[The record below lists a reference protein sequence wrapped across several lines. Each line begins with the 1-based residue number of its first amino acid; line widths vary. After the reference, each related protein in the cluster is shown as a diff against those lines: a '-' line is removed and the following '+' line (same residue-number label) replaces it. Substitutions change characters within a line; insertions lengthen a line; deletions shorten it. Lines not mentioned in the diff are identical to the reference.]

1 MAKVNDDIPVWN
13 DAAAAEDVPVWN
25 DSLDDTSKKKVSGKE
40 SEESSPLES
49 PSQLPERLIPEG
61 GDPFGIARTT
71 SGTIIKD
78 PVPFVKT
85 PDEKPKVYDPALY
98 STKASDDLKR
108 KHVTQNTLNKVVR
121 DKFMG
126 NQKLFSLG
134 GNPDAEKAVDDF
146 YAELSKSYTPEQIEA
161 TKVANQ
167 DLNQVRI
174 PVRTASEK
182 QKDEQKKLQ
191 DNGVSRWAST
201 VGAIDE
207 AFLVSAAQTLQSVGQ
222 MGMFGVDP
230 EIQYSA
236 NPAQGVYKAG
246 KWLEKKIKEMG
257 FTNPKYAEDVLTQA
271 ATVLGQVGFYGL
283 GGGVGVG
290 AKAGI
295 STAAKTVESIAAK
308 DMARNAPA
316 AFLAGSVNAASEYN
330 VARERTE
337 DANKL
342 PLAEFVQKHAK
353 GNTPEDVENAKNNF
367 LDLQGKN
374 PHDVAYDTWKRDLV
388 AGALFNI
395 APVASIEKF
404 DKISGGAIKRAL
416 VAGATGGVDGIIQ
429 ESGMEMW
436 NNATAQDY
444 YEKTRSIGANL
455 IETGEMGFL
464 AQGTISALLAGI
476 SKGPSTPR
484 TKRDLAYDAKTKEY
498 LESLQQK
505 LDVEQKEKTITV
517 DAQGS
522 LIEVNKPKEK
532 ATVPTPTPKADVGNE
547 VVTEQVKDVKKEEL
561 KLVQPE
567 NTAPRLVVENL
578 TKDSPVS
585 DLPDG
590 IAIDLN
596 GEGGT
601 ISHAE
606 TGEVIFTNFDGK
618 ETIVTGGGDVSP
630 LFMSNIKISEGYFTD
645 KNGKYY
651 VRRNK
656 TGYDVFLI
664 GAEGQLKP
672 VYTNEKGNVERKNA
686 IVRKALGGDPAVVNL
701 EIKQSTLENDLL
713 NPKTPDA
720 AKPVI
725 EQAIEQTQNDIEQA
739 KQIAV
744 DETIDAEMKQ
754 IDQDFAEGS
763 IAELQAVID
772 DPSTSEQTKE
782 AVKQEIKAIE
792 AELPVVEKA
801 EGGGV
806 GDIDLTNRISV
817 EDAADGKSKL
827 ISIDGE
833 FYGTYKS
840 DTNEGAIEQAKKE
853 LLDIFDELGGTDLSK
868 YSGEELKIIAQNT
881 IDYSKTNVNTK
892 KIASEYFKL
901 IKAELVDRGIK
912 VSDNGLLPPT
922 TQEVKVAAQKVEGG
936 AVVGGVTFDNAKAI
950 TDYLP
955 KGGELKG
962 VTEVVVSDNGEEVSY
977 GTKTSK
983 TSITVKGLSADD
995 IKQEIEFEKKVLA
1008 KSKRDAENFNEDEIR
1023 SAKGLTRQEKDDA
1036 IKMHKQ
1042 SLTNND
1048 QVEKIVIPFYEKHLE
1063 IAEQSLKETTKAE
1076 TPQKVSEP
1084 NVESVNTKAA
1094 GSVGVVDV
1102 EATAKALEN
1111 IANKNPDEINS
1122 LAEKTGV
1129 FFHGSDRHIKEFDP
1143 NMMSMDYGHYLSIN
1157 PNVSEGYGDVLHAI
1171 SIKDGLKGYLNM
1183 EEKASKS
1190 DLKKLGLAEG
1200 LNITGEEA
1208 LIKSRNE
1215 SGSKLSL
1222 EKYAESKGFKGEHY
1236 PSQKQITAF
1245 DSKTLEVK
1253 KSGEFKKIVSESI
1266 SEAYHKA
1273 KADGTN
1279 PELVKA
1285 VEQSLKETPTPKGNT
1300 PNEGGEAKKQSKT
1313 EIERKQGFKIVN
1325 GERVQRQDRVQAVE
1339 GDATTIGFSKKD
1351 KQEGVWAVVDNSVTQ
1366 PSHRS
1371 GIENPLHFLPEAQ
1384 PRNRGGMAVL
1394 KNEAKQKADN
1404 LNPDE
1409 LGDSPNAYFGAP
1421 VINERGEGVQ
1431 GNGRIEAVDY
1441 YYKNYPDDPKGY
1453 REFVRKKA
1461 AALGIDV
1468 SSIEGM
1474 KNPVLVRIVKIDD
1487 ARAIQLGNYKPSDLE
1502 DVVQRGGGA
1511 KADAGR
1517 MNAEQVDAV
1526 ADMLIAN
1533 DDGDMSLKD
1542 LIRKSGVKI
1551 IAKLQDIGVIRVD
1564 AKELYVDDKGL
1575 ITQDGIDH
1583 LYGLFRAMIFK
1594 DASTQLETMFVALP
1608 SNIQKGVERSI
1619 VSILR
1624 LPDNKSILHE
1634 VQNAIAGLYEFN
1646 GFKEAN
1652 SGRANFSQWASTA
1665 DAFNPAPNTV
1675 YSPLELEIIKRLSNT
1690 TTQVAVSKMFNDY
1703 SDAVSDKAGNIFDA
1717 PVIGKSKSEGI
1728 KQVFNIDYDEKQ
1740 IQDKQRGDQNGQRA
1754 VEPPK
1759 QPVAEK
1765 PAEPVVEENRQ
1776 RQSPGEEA
1784 GDPEVL
1790 AESVTQDIESE
1801 TEAIVEAD
1809 NIEAVEQ
1816 KLEDIE
1822 AIEDKI
1828 YPVKKKTKA
1837 EKLAAI
1843 DVNKETAKADL
1854 KKWLADKLSN
1864 KGNEGLDIK
1873 KMGGLDHD
1881 AIIDIVVDAV
1891 AGLIKAGIEV
1901 QDAINTVIATLKEG
1915 KMLDGFSEDR
1925 ILDSVNIRLENS
1937 GDQVN
1942 KTFLTD
1948 RVYSSQTETHVKESI
1963 AKHGLTRNI
1972 IGHIISADIASQII
1986 QDIGIKEAV
1995 KRVKNY
2001 EIDGGPAAEIIGHQ
2015 IVDFSNKMER
2025 SVTPEEFNK
2034 WLEERTSLM
2043 VYMDARLLSGGQF
2056 ASQMANIYETSEFN
2070 YTIERQIDEFKAVNK
2085 GEITP
2090 DQEAKLREIDKK
2102 YRAASKLVADLE
2114 EQMKQREEQV
2124 LVDNIKREIE
2134 YQGII
2139 EALEKKAGNKKT
2151 SGRSLIK
2158 EGLSDLRAALG
2169 DRNNPLMMG
2178 VPVNNVLS
2186 ALSKI
2191 GRGLIQEGV
2200 ATVKNVAVKIKEY
2213 LDSSGIKGIDVG
2225 LYASDIE
2232 AKMSA
2237 EVAVSSTPDRL
2248 KIPYKKIRSIVEGG
2262 AEDIDSIV
2270 SELKNDYPD
2279 ATDREIR
2286 DAVSGYGRTLDPNMD
2301 PVEVKLRKAKEA
2313 GRVMSAME
2321 DVSVGKRP
2329 KKSGQQ
2335 REKPTPEQRAAR
2347 KKLKEYM
2354 KSLPI
2359 DLKTQE
2365 NDLKNSLDRKKAA
2378 IKNRIEDLDREIK
2391 EGRKIDKD
2399 GKPNLTDK
2407 ELTDLQEEL
2416 RVMTRLHDERFVA
2429 ENILEATQD
2438 AIAANEKRAKDLED
2452 RISKG
2457 ELVKD
2462 KPRSLIDQENKDL
2475 VASKEK
2481 VRELNDALRQLKEEA
2496 GILEEQRLRRAIAA
2510 NERLIEDYNL
2520 RTKHQVVKKK
2530 KIRVINKHPVNDLL
2544 QKKLDDAIL
2553 EKLYAKEEY
2562 DTMRHKQELK
2572 NRGDGQ
2578 KLLDGSLEAWSL
2590 TRILM
2595 AGFEASFVFIQ
2606 GAALTIKGAARYPFI
2621 IANRALRAFTKNE
2634 KMSFEDPSGV
2644 AEALRTAAKNF
2655 ASEKA
2660 GEDWHKMLHKQE
2672 YYPELKDSNVEI
2684 TKVDALQQAK
2694 DESYASGW
2702 IHHVWNMLG
2711 WPVAKP
2717 IELLLPRTEANKR
2730 WRNVNPMKALG
2741 RATDAYL
2748 NTLRVREFL
2757 RGREM
2762 LHKEG
2767 KTIKSD
2773 PGEFKALGDMVN
2785 TLTGRS
2791 KLGKLEFAAKGLS
2804 AVYFSPKNT
2813 YSVLKQTVF
2822 APFWIP
2828 FGLHAKGTKWN
2839 RASAAQKLAV
2849 SNLMTYY
2856 TTVAAGVFLMGM
2868 ARDDEDK
2875 PVFSIELDPTSTD
2888 FMSWTIGDRHYDPW
2902 SGRKQPIVLMAR
2914 VLTEILTDKG
2924 GIKTLDGERK
2934 HIGADSK
2941 STYWALIKR
2950 YFSNKMHPSATLST
2964 RLADQIRKEKDGEVV
2979 YTDEYGNEVMNKEE
2993 ALSYV
2998 TAMYWRS
3005 VWEVQQEDPVLAEQF
3020 LLATGFLGMPSAG
3033 VYGAAEPKVK
3043 IPPRRGGNKISA
3055 EEAQMNREMAKENR
3069 EFARENRAERR
3080 TRDRDR

>member
-134 GNPDAEKAVDDF
+134 GNPEAEKAVDDF

-505 LDVEQKEKTITV
+505 LDAEQKEETITV

-561 KLVQPE
+561 KPVQPE

-792 AELPVVEKA
+792 AELPVVEKV
-801 EGGGV
+801 EGGGADKDLEGNLQKQWMKPAATSEQAV
-806 GDIDLTNRISV
+806 NRLAEFVEASDYKGREQSAFIDRKGESIEVKLRN
-817 EDAADGKSKL
+817 DDGKWSWYEPKSKKP
-827 ISIDGE
+827 
-833 FYGTYKS
+833 F
-840 DTNEGAIEQAKKE
+840 
-853 LLDIFDELGGTDLSK
+853 
-868 YSGEELKIIAQNT
+868 
-881 IDYSKTNVNTK
+881 
-892 KIASEYFKL
+892 AS
-901 IKAELVDRGIK
+901 
-912 VSDNGLLPPT
+912 
-922 TQEVKVAAQKVEGG
+922 
-936 AVVGGVTFDNAKAI
+936 FDNAKDAI
-950 TDYLP
+950 KFIQEQP
-955 KGGELKG
+955 FW
-962 VTEVVVSDNGEEVSY
+962 DNGELNKDGRNDAYFAKE
-977 GTKTSK
+977 K
-983 TSITVKGLSADD
+983 ADYIKRELDNGNILED
-995 IKQEIEFEKKVLA
+995 INDGKI
-1008 KSKRDAENFNEDEIR
+1008 
-1023 SAKGLTRQEKDDA
+1023 SAKDA
-1036 IKMHKQ
+1036 A
-1042 SLTNND
+1042 
-1048 QVEKIVIPFYEKHLE
+1048 KII
-1063 IAEQSLKETTKAE
+1063 
-1076 TPQKVSEP
+1076 
-1084 NVESVNTKAA
+1084 ESA
-1094 GSVGVVDV
+1094 G
-1102 EATAKALEN
+1102 
-1111 IANKNPDEINS
+1111 
-1122 LAEKTGV
+1122 
-1129 FFHGSDRHIKEFDP
+1129 
-1143 NMMSMDYGHYLSIN
+1143 
-1157 PNVSEGYGDVLHAI
+1157 
-1171 SIKDGLKGYLNM
+1171 
-1183 EEKASKS
+1183 
-1190 DLKKLGLAEG
+1190 
-1200 LNITGEEA
+1200 
-1208 LIKSRNE
+1208 
-1215 SGSKLSL
+1215 
-1222 EKYAESKGFKGEHY
+1222 
-1236 PSQKQITAF
+1236 
-1245 DSKTLEVK
+1245 LEVPK
-1253 KSGEFKKIVSESI
+1253 DI
-1266 SEAYHKA
+1266 AA
-1273 KADGTN
+1273 
-1279 PELVKA
+1279 
-1285 VEQSLKETPTPKGNT
+1285 QSLKETPKAEVPTPKGNT
-1300 PNEGGEAKKQSKT
+1300 SNEGGEAKKQSKT

-1754 VEPPK
+1754 AEPPK

-1765 PAEPVVEENRQ
+1765 QDQPIVEENGQ